1 MRYPNEIPDIIGLLY
16 HAWIPS
22 PDPASGRNISAR
34 TRSGGTASTAF
45 TRGSLW
51 ACGWTRPAGRISQ
64 RPGAASAPRSPAG

>member
-45 TRGSLW
+45 TRGSPW
-51 ACGWTRPAGRISQ
+51 ASSWRRPAGKFK
-64 RPGAASAPRSPAG
+64 PGAASPPPPPAG